1 VILLNPRV
9 VHQVI
14 LYPVIKQVKLN
25 KDANRAESALSPT
38 VNKEGLTQHIS
49 PLSLCEDKLEA
60 SDNEENKVYSNVAM
74 GDCVEENIIDENAEQ
89 YDEEDT
95 IDKRKEQLRKLFKQE
110 VTPGMS
116 IAQTLKVLNRIAPT
130 SEDYL
135 EGALVSRVQSN
146 EQIFKEKGS
155 KANYYYQH

>member
-1 VILLNPRV
+1 M
-9 VHQVI
+9 
-14 LYPVIKQVKLN
+14 
-25 KDANRAESALSPT
+25 
-38 VNKEGLTQHIS
+38 TQHIS

-74 GDCVEENIIDENAEQ
+74 DNCVEENVIDENAAEQ
-89 YDEEDT
+89 FDEEDT

-116 IAQTLKVLNRIAPT
+116 ITKTLKLLNRIAPT

-135 EGALVSRVQSN
+135 EGAYVNRVQSN
-146 EQIFKEKGS
+146 EQIFKEKRS
-155 KANYYYQH
+155 KAN